1 MNVSRNFTL
10 NDENPLN
17 KRNYNRI
24 NKYSH
29 NTFKNKLNNS
39 TNINSF
45 NVQKYFKKNI
55 KLKQNINENS
65 KNINKSER
73 NNDYNNNIKIKK
85 KSLNLRIPSL
95 KSIKNYQ

>member
-10 NDENPLN
+10 IEENPLN

-24 NKYSH
+24 NKY
-29 NTFKNKLNNS
+29 NNNILKNKLNNS

-45 NVQKYFKKNI
+45 NVQKYFKKNR

-73 NNDYNNNIKIKK
+73 YNDYNNNIKIKK

-95 KSIKNYQ
+95 KSIQNYQ